1 MKRSEFAEIV
11 NAVSHEEYLRL
22 SDSVKT
28 AAESDTDALAKMIGE
43 IASAI
48 PATAARTTAEILVRS
63 GLISFEED

>member
-11 NAVSHEEYLRL
+11 NAVSHEEYLRI
-22 SDSVKT
+22 SDSVK
-28 AAESDTDALAKMIGE
+28 AASESDTDALAKTIGE